1 MAGYSGKSLG
11 DKLGLK
17 AGMKVYFKN
26 LPEEVQK
33 ELKEHI
39 KEIKIV
45 KTVKRPLEYLH
56 IFEKETKELKKQFP
70 KLVENLAEKGMIWIS
85 WPKGSSKVPTDLN
98 ENIVREIGLELGIVD
113 VKVCAVSEIWSGLK
127 FYKRKNNIPYIKSYN
142 CSLIYSEKSGWKTK

>member
-1 MAGYSGKSLG
+1 MSGYSAKSLG

-33 ELKEHI
+33 ELRDQLKEV
-39 KEIKIV
+39 EIKNTL
-45 KTVKRPLEYLH
+45 KGSFDYLH
-56 IFEKETKELKKQFP
+56 TFEKEIKELKKQFP

-127 FYKRKNNIPYIKSYN
+127 FYRRKK
-142 CSLIYSEKSGWKTK
+142 

>member
-1 MAGYSGKSLG
+1 MAGYSVKSLG

-26 LPEEVQK
+26 LPEDIQK
-33 ELKEHI
+33 ELRDQLKEVENKNILKGSFDYLHVFE
-39 KEIKIV
+39 KEIK
-45 KTVKRPLEYLH
+45 K
-56 IFEKETKELKKQFP
+56 LKKQFP

-127 FYKRKNNIPYIKSYN
+127 FYRRKK
-142 CSLIYSEKSGWKTK
+142 

>member
-1 MAGYSGKSLG
+1 MSGYSAKSLG

-33 ELKEHI
+33 ELRDQLKEV
-39 KEIKIV
+39 EIKNNL
-45 KTVKRPLEYLH
+45 KGSFDYLH
-56 IFEKETKELKKQFP
+56 TFEKEIKELKKQFP

-127 FYKRKNNIPYIKSYN
+127 FYRRKK
-142 CSLIYSEKSGWKTK
+142 

>member
-1 MAGYSGKSLG
+1 MSGYSAKSLG

-33 ELKEHI
+33 ELRDQLKEV
-39 KEIKIV
+39 EIKNNL
-45 KTVKRPLEYLH
+45 KGSFDYLH

-127 FYKRKNNIPYIKSYN
+127 FYRRKK
-142 CSLIYSEKSGWKTK
+142 